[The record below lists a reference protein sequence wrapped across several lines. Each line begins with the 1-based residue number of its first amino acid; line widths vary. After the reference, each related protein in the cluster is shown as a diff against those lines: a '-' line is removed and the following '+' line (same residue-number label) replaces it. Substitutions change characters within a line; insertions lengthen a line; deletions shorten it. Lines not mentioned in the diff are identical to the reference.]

1 MANPLYHKHII
12 SINDLSREDLELVL
26 RTAAG
31 LKANPQPELL
41 KHKVIAS
48 CFFEASTR
56 TRLSFETSMHRLGA
70 SVVGFADGSNTS
82 LGKKG
87 ETLADTISVISTY
100 VDAIVMRHPQE
111 GAARMASEFSG
122 NVPVLNAGDGA
133 NQHPTQTLLDLFT
146 IQETQGRLSNLSIAM
161 VGDLKYGRTVHSLT
175 QALAKFEGNRF
186 YLIAQDELEMPDY
199 ILKMLD
205 EKGIEYSLHG
215 SIEEVVPELDIL
227 YMTRVQKERLDPSEY
242 ANVKAQ
248 FVLRAA
254 DLAGARATLKVLHPL
269 PRIAEIATDVD
280 KTPHAYYFQQAGN
293 GIFARQALLA
303 LVLNADLA
311 L

>member
-1 MANPLYHKHII
+1 MANPLYQKHII
-12 SINDLSREDLELVL
+12 SINDLSREELELVL
-26 RTAAG
+26 RTAAS
-31 LKANPQPELL
+31 LKSHPQPELL

-56 TRLSFETSMHRLGA
+56 TRLSFETAIHRLGA
-70 SVVGFADGSNTS
+70 SVVGFSDSSNTS

-87 ETLADTISVISTY
+87 ETLADTLSVISTY

-111 GAARMASEFSG
+111 GAARLGAEFSG

-146 IQETQGRLSNLSIAM
+146 IQETQGRLDNINIAM

-175 QALAKFEGNRF
+175 QALAKFNGNRF
-186 YLIAQDELEMPDY
+186 FFIAPDALAMPAY
-199 ILKMLD
+199 ILKMLE
-205 EKGIEYSLHG
+205 EKGIQYSLHA

-254 DLAGARATLKVLHPL
+254 DLADARDHLKVLHPL
-269 PRIAEIATDVD
+269 PRIDEITTDVD
-280 KTPHAYYFQQAGN
+280 KTPYAYYFQQAGN

-303 LVLNADLA
+303 LVLNAELA

>member
-1 MANPLYHKHII
+1 MVNPLYRKHII

-26 RTAAG
+26 RTAAN
-31 LKANPQPELL
+31 LKAHPQPEVL

-56 TRLSFETSMHRLGA
+56 TRLSFETAMHRLGA
-70 SVVGFADGSNTS
+70 SVVGFADGNNTS
-82 LGKKG
+82 LSKKG
-87 ETLADTISVISTY
+87 ETLADTLSVIGTY

-111 GAARMASEFSG
+111 GAARMASEFSRG
-122 NVPVLNAGDGA
+122 TPVLNAGDGA

-146 IQETQGRLSNLSIAM
+146 IKETQGRLNKINIAM
-161 VGDLKYGRTVHSLT
+161 VGDLKYGRTAHSLT
-175 QALAKFEGNRF
+175 QALAKFEGNCF
-186 YLIAQDELEMPDY
+186 YFIAPDALMMPTY

-205 EKGIEYSLHG
+205 EKSIEYRLRS

-227 YMTRVQKERLDPSEY
+227 YMTRVQKERLDTSEY
-242 ANVKAQ
+242 ANMKAQ
-248 FVLRAA
+248 FVLRAT
-254 DLAGARATLKVLHPL
+254 DLTGACNNLKVLHPL
-269 PRIAEIATDVD
+269 PRIDEITTEVD
-280 KTPHAYYFQQAGN
+280 KTPYAYYFQQAGN

-303 LVLNADLA
+303 LVLDADLA

>member
-1 MANPLYHKHII
+1 MVNPLYHKHII
-12 SINDLSREDLELVL
+12 SINDLCREELVLVL
-26 RTAAG
+26 RTAAS
-31 LKANPQPELL
+31 LKSHPQPELL

-56 TRLSFETSMHRLGA
+56 TRLSFETSIHRLGA
-70 SVVGFADGSNTS
+70 SVVGFSDSSNTS

-87 ETLADTISVISTY
+87 ETLADTMSVISTY

-111 GAARMASEFSG
+111 GAARLATQFSG
-122 NVPVLNAGDGA
+122 NVPVVNAGDGA

-146 IQETQGRLSNLSIAM
+146 IQETQGRLDNINIAM

-175 QALAKFEGNRF
+175 QALAKFNGNRF
-186 YLIAQDELEMPDY
+186 FFIAPDALAMPAYLIEM
-199 ILKMLD
+199 LK
-205 EKGIEYSLHG
+205 EKGIEYSLHE

-254 DLAGARATLKVLHPL
+254 DLNGAQDNLKVLHPL
-269 PRIAEIATDVD
+269 PRIDEITTDVD
-280 KTPHAYYFQQAGN
+280 KTPYAYYFQQAGN

>member
-1 MANPLYHKHII
+1 MANPLYRKHII
-12 SINDLSREDLELVL
+12 SINDLNRDELELVL
-26 RTAAG
+26 HTAAQ

-41 KHKVIAS
+41 KHNVSAS
-48 CFFEASTR
+48 CFCEASTR
-56 TRLSFETSMHRLGA
+56 TRLSFETAMHRLGA

-87 ETLADTISVISTY
+87 ETLADTISVIGTY

-111 GAARMASEFSG
+111 GAARLATEFSG
-122 NVPVLNAGDGA
+122 GIPILNAGDGA

-146 IQETQGRLSNLSIAM
+146 IRETQNRLDNLNVAM

-175 QALAKFEGNRF
+175 QALAKFDGNRF
-186 YLIAQDELEMPDY
+186 FFIAPDALAMPAY
-199 ILKMLD
+199 ITDMLD
-205 EKGIEYSLHG
+205 EQNIAWSRHDT
-215 SIEEVVPELDIL
+215 IEEVMPELDIL

-248 FVLRAA
+248 FILRAA
-254 DLAGARATLKVLHPL
+254 DLAGARDNMKVLHPL
-269 PRIAEIATDVD
+269 PRIDEITTDVD
-280 KTPHAYYFQQAGN
+280 STPHAWYFQQAGN

-303 LVLNADLA
+303 LVLNRELA